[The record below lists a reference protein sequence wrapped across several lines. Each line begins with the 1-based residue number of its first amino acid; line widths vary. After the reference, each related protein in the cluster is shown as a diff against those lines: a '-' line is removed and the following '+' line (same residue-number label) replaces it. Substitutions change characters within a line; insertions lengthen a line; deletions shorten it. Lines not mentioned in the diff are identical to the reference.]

1 MHLTISKKLYGLGL
15 LGLVFTLAVGVTGV
29 WGISQTA
36 AGIDA
41 VASTSSVIRNHI
53 EASMFID
60 WTRTD
65 VSKMLTASGDAQDA
79 AASELANHLKL
90 LNDRLNAA
98 LSFAHDP
105 DTRATLEK
113 EAALAAQYTGNASRI
128 SDLRA
133 KPAQATQFLGP
144 FLQGYQDL
152 RNMMDATN
160 DSLQAASKK
169 TQARAEGVV
178 SRSRI
183 TIIVFCIASS
193 VLLLAIAFVIAHQIN
208 RRLAEIIRKLKFL
221 AEGDLTQQVADEHHD
236 ELAEIAHSFN
246 GSMEKF
252 RGTIARV
259 ASSAEGVMA
268 AVDGLREVSQL
279 MSATSE
285 QTTSQATIVSHN
297 TSKVTE
303 TLQTVATSTEE
314 MNSSIQEIAKS
325 VGQAARVSNEAMQ
338 IATSTN
344 KTVSKLGDASSEIG
358 AVIKVITSIAQQ
370 TNLLALNATIEA
382 ARAGEAGKGFAVV
395 ANEVKELA
403 KQTAKATE
411 DISHKIEAIQ
421 LSTAESVDAISKIG
435 EIIVQINEI
444 SRTVSHSV
452 DEQNTTTNQIARNI
466 SDGARGS
473 SEIASNI
480 SGVAQAAESTSRGA
494 QDVQKATDGLKEMS
508 VHLRQLVGQF
518 KYEAHELSR
527 DENDDPSDPLTARI
541 SEPEFSVATRA

>member
-29 WGISQTA
+29 WSISETA

-41 VASTSSVIRNHI
+41 VAGTSSVIRNHI
-53 EASMFID
+53 QASMFID

-65 VSKMLTASGDAQDA
+65 VSKMLTASGDSQDT

-90 LNDRLNAA
+90 FNDSLSAA
-98 LSFAHDP
+98 VSFAQDSAM
-105 DTRATLEK
+105 RATLDK
-113 EAALAAQYTGNASRI
+113 EVTLAAQYSSNASKI
-128 SDLRA
+128 SNLRA
-133 KPAQATQFLGP
+133 KPAEATQFLGP
-144 FLQGYQDL
+144 LLQGYRDL
-152 RNMMDATN
+152 RDMMDATN
-160 DSLQAASKK
+160 DQLQTDSKN
-169 TQARAEGVV
+169 TVARAHAVV
-178 SRSRI
+178 ASARL
-183 TIIVFCIASS
+183 TIIVFCVASS
-193 VLLLAIAFVIAHQIN
+193 VLLLAIAFAITHQIN
-208 RRLAEIIRKLKFL
+208 RRLAEIIRKLKSL

-246 GSMEKF
+246 GSMETF

-259 ASSAEGVMA
+259 ASSAESVMT
-268 AVDGLREVSQL
+268 AVDGLREASQL

-285 QTTSQATIVSHN
+285 QTTSQANIVSQN
-297 TSKVTE
+297 TSKVNG

-325 VGQAARVSNEAMQ
+325 VGQAATVSNDAMQ
-338 IATSTN
+338 IAASTN
-344 KTVSKLGDASSEIG
+344 RTVSKLGDASSEIG

-382 ARAGEAGKGFAVV
+382 ARAGDAGKGFAVV

-411 DISHKIEAIQ
+411 DIGHKIEAIQ
-421 LSTAESVDAISKIG
+421 ASSAESVDAIGKIS

-444 SRTVSHSV
+444 SRTVSNSI

-494 QDVQKATDGLKEMS
+494 QDVQKAADGLKEMS
-508 VHLRQLVGQF
+508 VRLRQLVGQF
-518 KYEAHELSR
+518 KYEATETPH
-527 DENDDPSDPLTARI
+527 DGNDDTPNSLASDIPH
-541 SEPEFSVATRA
+541 PEFAATRS